1 MRDAEVSGMNER
13 EMLLKKIGTYQ
24 FTITDIDIF
33 LDTHP
38 GDTKMIDLRNKYKAE
53 VKPLIEKYEAK
64 YGPLTKKQEN
74 QTNTWAWVKD
84 PWPWDME
91 A

>member
-1 MRDAEVSGMNER
+1 MTERDI
-13 EMLLKKIGTYQ
+13 LLKKIGTLK
-24 FTITDIDIF
+24 FAITDIDIF

-38 GDTKMIDLRNKYKAE
+38 GDTEMLSLRNQYE
-53 VKPLIEKYEAK
+53 SELKPLVEKFEKQFGA
-64 YGPLTKKQEN
+64 LTKRDN
-74 QTNTWAWVKD
+74 QTNTWTWVKD

>member
-1 MRDAEVSGMNER
+1 MNER
-13 EMLLKKIGTYQ
+13 EMLLKKIGTYK
-24 FTITDIDIF
+24 FAITDIDIF

-38 GDTKMIDLRNKYKAE
+38 GDSKMLELRNQYKAE
-53 VKPLIEKYEAK
+53 LKPLVEKFEAQ
-64 YGPLTKKQEN
+64 YGPLTKRDQ
-74 QTNTWAWVKD
+74 QTNTWTWVKD

>member
-1 MRDAEVSGMNER
+1 MNER
-13 EMLLKKIGTYQ
+13 EMLLKKIGTYK
-24 FTITDIDIF
+24 FAITDIDIF

-38 GDTKMIDLRNKYKAE
+38 GDTEMLSRRNRYE
-53 VKPLIEKYEAK
+53 EELKPLVRQYEAQF
-64 YGPLTKKQEN
+64 GPLTKRDN
-74 QTNTWAWVKD
+74 QVNTWSWVKD